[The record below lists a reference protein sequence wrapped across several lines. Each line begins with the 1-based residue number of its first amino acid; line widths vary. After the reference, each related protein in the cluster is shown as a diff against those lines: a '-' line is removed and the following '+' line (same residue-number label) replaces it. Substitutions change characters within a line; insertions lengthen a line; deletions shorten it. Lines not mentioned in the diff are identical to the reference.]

1 MAGTVLGGAGF
12 GYASSKVP
20 GEVLVAPGVAAW
32 HTTKKRE
39 RCGPMNIRIDTE
51 ARALYVEFRHDK
63 VARTVEFAPETFVDL
78 DTRGRLLGVE
88 VLNPGTLE
96 VQIQR
101 IAKRYTL
108 PGIGNRHVRAEL
120 RRAKELLVA

>member
-1 MAGTVLGGAGF
+1 
-12 GYASSKVP
+12 
-20 GEVLVAPGVAAW
+20 
-32 HTTKKRE
+32 
-39 RCGPMNIRIDTE
+39 MNIRIDTE

-78 DTRGRLLGVE
+78 DARGRLLGVE

-96 VQIQR
+96 IQIQR
-101 IAKRYTL
+101 IAKKYTL

-120 RRAKELLVA
+120 RRAKELLAA